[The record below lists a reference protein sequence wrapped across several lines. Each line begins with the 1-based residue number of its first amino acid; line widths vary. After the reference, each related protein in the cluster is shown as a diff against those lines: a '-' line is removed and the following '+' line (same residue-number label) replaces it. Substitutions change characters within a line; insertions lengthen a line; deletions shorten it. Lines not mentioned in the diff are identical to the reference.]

1 MRDDEAISKIALRLR
16 LLRCAR
22 NDDTQF
28 MLGLD
33 IKTALSGLRPSPFG
47 VGLVDL
53 SLPLP

>member
-53 SLPLP
+53 SLSLP